1 MSELLHISTTMF
13 FKFALMVVYNLIQL
27 GIVSRHNRTTRTNVS
42 SFFIIAVVVFF
53 LSYVLSTFEM
63 QIGLAIGMFAIFGII
78 RYRTETLRP
87 QEMTYLFA
95 SLGIAVI
102 NALSSEAISFA
113 ELILIN
119 ATVLACIYIL
129 EKFLLDKPEEEP
141 KPTTK
146 KVTVVVATKDLTK
159 DYVDNRVKELAE
171 TLGVTVVKFHISK
184 VDHAEGTAQ
193 ILSLIHISEPTR
205 PY

>member
-13 FKFALMVVYNLIQL
+13 FKFALMVVYNLVQL

-159 DYVDNRVKELAE
+159 EYVDNRVKELAE
-171 TLGVTVVKFHISK
+171 NLGVTIVKFHISK

-193 ILSLIHISEPTR
+193 INVIYEI
-205 PY
+205 

>member
-1 MSELLHISTTMF
+1 
-13 FKFALMVVYNLIQL
+13 
-27 GIVSRHNRTTRTNVS
+27 VS

-119 ATVLACIYIL
+119 ATVLSCIYIL

-159 DYVDNRVKELAE
+159 DYVDKRVKELAE

-193 ILSLIHISEPTR
+193 INVIYEI
-205 PY
+205 

>member
-13 FKFALMVVYNLIQL
+13 FKFALMVVYNLVQL

-159 DYVDNRVKELAE
+159 DYVENRVKELAE

-193 ILSLIHISEPTR
+193 INVIYEI
-205 PY
+205 

>member
-13 FKFALMVVYNLIQL
+13 FKFALMVVYNLVQL

-159 DYVDNRVKELAE
+159 EYVNNRVKELAE
-171 TLGVTVVKFHISK
+171 NLGVTIVKFHISK

-193 ILSLIHISEPTR
+193 INVVYEI
-205 PY
+205 

>member
-1 MSELLHISTTMF
+1 MYPMSELLHISTTMF
-13 FKFALMVVYNLIQL
+13 FKFALMVVYNLVQL

-146 KVTVVVATKDLTK
+146 KVNVVVATKDLTK
-159 DYVDNRVKELAE
+159 YYVDKRVKELAE

-193 ILSLIHISEPTR
+193 INVIYEI
-205 PY
+205 

>member
-13 FKFALMVVYNLIQL
+13 FKFALMVVYNLVQL

-119 ATVLACIYIL
+119 TTVLACIYIL
-129 EKFLLDKPEEEP
+129 EKFLLYKPEEEP

-193 ILSLIHISEPTR
+193 INVIYEI
-205 PY
+205 

>member
-1 MSELLHISTTMF
+1 MSEIFYISPTMF
-13 FKFALMVVYNLIQL
+13 LKFALMVVYNLVQL
-27 GIVSRHNRTTRTNVS
+27 AIVSRHNRTTRTNVS

-102 NALSSEAISFA
+102 NALSSETISLV
-113 ELILIN
+113 ELVLIN

-129 EKFLLDKPEEEP
+129 EKFLLEKSSET
-141 KPTTK
+141 KVSTK
-146 KVTVVVATKDLTK
+146 KVSLVVPSEKLSEAVVND
-159 DYVDNRVKELAE
+159 RVNEFAE
-171 TLGVTVVKFHISK
+171 NMAVTVVRYHISK
-184 VDHAEGTAQ
+184 VDHAEGKAQ
-193 ILSLIHISEPTR
+193 IIVVYEV
-205 PY
+205 